1 MTNWAS
7 ERGFATARFDFRSS
21 VGFGDG
27 GVDDV
32 VAVSRALLDRAGP
45 QTKLILVRG
54 WINTGGGYGTIF
66 VLSYAFSREYIST
79 WDELTTPEIQTSGKL
94 ARDSAAA
101 KINLDGLTRGRRSG
115 LV

>member
-54 WINTGGGYGTIF
+54 WINTGGGTAQFLFYHTRFRGSTFQHGT
-66 VLSYAFSREYIST
+66 S
-79 WDELTTPEIQTSGKL
+79 
-94 ARDSAAA
+94 
-101 KINLDGLTRGRRSG
+101 
-115 LV
+115 